1 MPATATKPFNLK
13 PAEAHA
19 ANVAAPAMVAESAA
33 QAPTTAASSL
43 SAAAAC
49 TVRPVWAPLS
59 TIAAD
64 DEAVAQ
70 ALNAGGARRI
80 AGIYQRKEES
90 VTTMEAIEEE
100 NRQGLTLLPGSG
112 TVTV

>member
-33 QAPTTAASSL
+33 HAPATAASAMG
-43 SAAAAC
+43 AAAAS
-49 TVRPVWAPLS
+49 VARPMWAPLS

-64 DEAVAQ
+64 DEATAQ
-70 ALNAGGARRI
+70 ALNTGGARRI
-80 AGIYQRKEES
+80 AGIYQRKQES
-90 VTTMEAIEEE
+90 VTTMETIENE
-100 NRQGLTLLPGSG
+100 NRQALTLLPGSG
-112 TVTV
+112 TVTI